1 MPLRPKKTVE
11 KPEADAEMRL
21 VLQELKEN
29 PYQRFEVAFALM
41 SIIPFLVFLY
51 LLASRLF
58 TVEVL
63 TGDVGLILF
72 ISISLS
78 LCGFLLGYNMI
89 RRSLNKIVYYAVKA
103 KHSDQMK
110 SRFVATVS
118 HDLRNPL
125 FVLEANVDDLNSGS
139 FGQVSDEQKNIL
151 GICREVV
158 GRMSSLVNNL
168 LDIYKIEA
176 GMVKLNKKESDLSAV
191 ITEQLKELE
200 VMRERKKIKLTKDI
214 GKDKGLVAKFDEEK
228 IVQVVNNILSN
239 AIKFSPEN
247 SRVDVKAFT
256 TDGFLR
262 FECTDGGENI
272 PADKLAKIFDKFERL
287 DTDKK
292 GSGLG
297 LAIAKDIVELHKGK
311 IWAESLKGKGNR
323 FIFVLPRT

>member
-1 MPLRPKKTVE
+1 
-11 KPEADAEMRL
+11 
-21 VLQELKEN
+21 
-29 PYQRFEVAFALM
+29 
-41 SIIPFLVFLY
+41 
-51 LLASRLF
+51 
-58 TVEVL
+58 
-63 TGDVGLILF
+63 
-72 ISISLS
+72 
-78 LCGFLLGYNMI
+78 
-89 RRSLNKIVYYAVKA
+89 
-103 KHSDQMK
+103 
-110 SRFVATVS
+110 
-118 HDLRNPL
+118 
-125 FVLEANVDDLNSGS
+125 
-139 FGQVSDEQKNIL
+139 
-151 GICREVV
+151 
-158 GRMSSLVNNL
+158 
-168 LDIYKIEA
+168 
-176 GMVKLNKKESDLSAV
+176 
-191 ITEQLKELE
+191 
-200 VMRERKKIKLTKDI
+200 MRERKKIKLTKDI